1 MTKMIKLHVENI
13 HDITPEDGHVAENC
27 PEKSADG
34 SCALETC
41 DPGTGIAVL
50 NSADVED
57 EPVPSSGGNAED
69 GNSSGMTVDE
79 SSTAP
84 GNDGT
89 INEKCF
95 INILDPG
102 EDLVTENCSKR
113 SADGSCALEACDP
126 GTGIA
131 VLNSA
136 DVEDEPVPS
145 SGGNA
150 EDGNSSGMTVDE
162 SSTAPGNDGTINEK
176 CFINILDPGEDLVT
190 ENCSKRSADGSCAM
204 DAYILDTG
212 ITVQSSATV
221 DDELVPSPGGNAED
235 GNPSGTTV
243 NECRAVVVNKTRALA
258 NMMSLSVQEPARNV
272 LSKEWLYFF
281 VFFSSI

>member
-150 EDGNSSGMTVDE
+150 ED
-162 SSTAPGNDGTINEK
+162 
-176 CFINILDPGEDLVT
+176 
-190 ENCSKRSADGSCAM
+190 R
-204 DAYILDTG
+204 
-212 ITVQSSATV
+212 
-221 DDELVPSPGGNAED
+221 
-235 GNPSGTTV
+235 NPSGTTV